1 MTKFDPAVRYP
12 KPLID
17 KLGVKPGHRVSVL
30 GLPAAAAFRAQVA
43 ERAATLSWGRLLKG
57 SDLVFVAITRVAD
70 LEQLPRLR
78 EAIVPGGAIW
88 PLWPKGRKEL
98 REDDVRAAALAS
110 GLVDVK
116 VVAFSEVLSALE
128 LVIPVSQRPRQGVKK
143 EARGER

>member
-12 KPLID
+12 KPVID

-43 ERAATLSWGRLLKG
+43 ERAGKLSWGRLAPAN
-57 SDLVFVAITRVAD
+57 DLVFAAITTTGELAK
-70 LEQLPRLR
+70 LPRWR
-78 EAIVPGGAIW
+78 EAIVPDGAVW
-88 PLWPKGRKEL
+88 VLWPKGRKEL

-116 VVAFSEVLSALE
+116 VVAFSETLSALK
-128 LVIPVSQRPRQGVKK
+128 LVIPVSQRPQKRS
-143 EARGER
+143 